1 MKSPLK
7 KSIGE
12 VVTDYGAKVMK
23 VFKEGLLGRS
33 LFDFYGDVKALTFR
47 TKEVT
52 TVPTTPPDGKGGVIY
67 TKTADGKLYY
77 KSNEISE
84 VELSSQGSNTTYS
97 VSCVDGDN
105 SDEEK
110 IRLTGSDSSTDDV
123 VLEAGTGLSIARD
136 SDKITF
142 TNTVTDTNTQ
152 NTTTLSFVDSSND
165 VILRNTTG
173 GAGSGTDDIK
183 FVAGSNVTLTHTD
196 ADNITISSTD
206 TNTVYSEAT
215 GSAEGLMSIAHHD
228 KLDGIES
235 SADVTDTTNVTAA
248 GALMDS
254 ELTDLA
260 GVKGVTIS
268 TLQVKPSE
276 GAFANGDKTKLD
288 GIEAGATADQTN
300 VSGTAAT
307 VTAGA
312 QPNITSLGTLTGLTV
327 SGNPSFTSD
336 SFTITS
342 ATAQKPELSIINS
355 NTDTKP
361 PLIILQKTAT
371 GGALDG
377 VGSIAFKGD
386 DDGDNEHVYAQI
398 QSQIVSAANNSEAGK
413 TSFEVATS
421 AGSGTSTKV
430 GLLLTGS
437 ATADDVDVTIGAETT
452 SLTTITGDL
461 QINGNDIKDD
471 DGTTCIT
478 FDSSGNTT
486 ISNDLTVGGVAG
498 DATLV
503 ISADTDNATETDNAR
518 LWFKQDGD
526 ITEGAIQ
533 MSSNVLNIINNIST
547 AGGISF
553 QTGTTNNT
561 GTTDPATGATERM
574 SIASDG
580 TITVDGITSTPS
592 SGAAISLNS
601 SSATGSP
608 YIEFTQN
615 GTRRTFIQHNDTG
628 NTLKL
633 ASEFGAI
640 SLLTASDGSEVE
652 RLGISSA
659 GVVSTSGDLT
669 VGGDLTV
676 SGNDIKDSGGNAAIA
691 LNGSGGFTTPDHVTF
706 SKTVTVGGAGSTF
719 ALGIRTATITLSTA
733 NCNDLHTTPQTLVG
747 AGGANTVI
755 VPTGGLIRVDRASTQ
770 NNSASNMD
778 FHYADQ
784 EPGTFGETSL
794 FHIRRFMY
802 NDAGDRVFVIGGL
815 SGVES
820 SQNLTDDVNKDLEV
834 SVASALTTNCI
845 TSLTIYLTYNVIDIS

>member
-1 MKSPLK
+1 VKF
-7 KSIGE
+7 IGQYIQQFIARFRADVFLE
-12 VVTDYGAKVMK
+12 NIGTSSETGVLVVD
-23 VFKEGLLGRS
+23 S
-33 LFDFYGDVKALTFR
+33 
-47 TKEVT
+47 
-52 TVPTTPPDGKGGVIY
+52 DGKITKNTSISGGV
-67 TKTADGKLYY
+67 
-77 KSNEISE
+77 
-84 VELSSQGSNTTYS
+84 
-97 VSCVDGDN
+97 
-105 SDEEK
+105 
-110 IRLTGSDSSTDDV
+110 
-123 VLEAGTGLSIARD
+123 AGTV
-136 SDKITF
+136 
-142 TNTVTDTNTQ
+142 TV
-152 NTTTLSFVDSSND
+152 
-165 VILRNTTG
+165 
-173 GAGSGTDDIK
+173 
-183 FVAGSNVTLTHTD
+183 
-196 ADNITISSTD
+196 ADESTD
-206 TNTVYSEAT
+206 TTCFPAF
-215 GSAEGLMSIAHHD
+215 
-228 KLDGIES
+228 
-235 SADVTDTTNVTAA
+235 VTAA
-248 GALMDS
+248 TGDLALKTGSNLSFNSNTGALTATS
-254 ELTDLA
+254 FVGPLTGQADTVATIAGLA
-260 GVKGVTIS
+260 PNT
-268 TLQVKPSE
+268 
-276 GAFANGDKTKLD
+276 
-288 GIEAGATADQTN
+288 AT
-300 VSGTAAT
+300 TAAS
-307 VTAGA
+307 
-312 QPNITSLGTLTGLTV
+312 QPNITSVGTLSSIATSGDITLGSADPHLLSNGDMTFVLDNDNDSSSVQSFKFHNNTTHGSGEIASLDELGNLQIDGGFMTGSTSAMNSSGVLLVAAQTNITSVGTLTGLTV
-327 SGNPSFTSD
+327 SGDPSFTSD

-342 ATAQKPELSIINS
+342 ATSTRPTVTITNS
-355 NTDTKP
+355 NTDQKP
-361 PLIILQKTAT
+361 STLVFKKSAT
-371 GGALDG
+371 GADSDNIGVLAFNADNDADQEQNFAFISGGINTAADSDESGILDIF
-377 VGSIAFKGD
+377 VLTS
-386 DDGDNEHVYAQI
+386 DG
-398 QSQIVSAANNSEAGK
+398 SAANPK
-413 TSFEVATS
+413 
-421 AGSGTSTKV
+421 SGFK
-430 GLLLTGS
+430 LTGS
-437 ATADDVDVTIGAETT
+437 NANNDVDVIIGSDST

-461 QINGNDIKDD
+461 QVNGNDIKDD

-533 MSSNVLNIINNIST
+533 MSSNVLNIINNISA

-615 GTRRTFIQHNDTG
+615 GTRRTFIQHNDTD

-640 SLLTASDGSEVE
+640 SLLTGTTGTNEAE

-676 SGNDIKDSGGNAAIA
+676 SGNDIKDSGGNTAIA
-691 LNGSGGFTTPDHVTF
+691 LNGTGGFTTPDNVTF

-719 ALGIRTATITLSTA
+719 ALGIRTSTITLNTLA
-733 NCNDLHTTPQTLVG
+733 CNNLHTTPHTLVS
-747 AGGANTVI
+747 AAGANTVI
-755 VPTGGLIRVDRASTQ
+755 LPISGLIRVDRAATQ
-770 NNSASNMD
+770 TNSASNMD

-784 EPGTFGETSL
+784 EPGTYGQTSL

-802 NDAGDRVFVIGGL
+802 NDTGDRVFTIVGL
-815 SGVES
+815 SGAES

-845 TSLTIYLTYNVIDIS
+845 TSLTIYLNYHVFDIS